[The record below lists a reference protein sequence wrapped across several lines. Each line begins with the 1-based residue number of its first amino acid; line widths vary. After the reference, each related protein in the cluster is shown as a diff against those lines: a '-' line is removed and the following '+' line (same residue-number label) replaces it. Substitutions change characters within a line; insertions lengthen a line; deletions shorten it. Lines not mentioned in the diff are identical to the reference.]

1 MIKNETLSNWIFNMA
16 KLCQPKDI
24 YWCNGS
30 DIEYKTLMDQL
41 VKEKKAVK
49 LNPQKR
55 PDSYAFFSDPSD
67 VARVEDRTFIATI
80 KESDSGPTNNWVEP
94 TALKAKMTE
103 LYRGSMV
110 GRTMYI
116 IPFIMGP
123 IGAKIAQIGVQI
135 TDSPYVVLNMRLM
148 TRMGSKILRMIEDGA
163 PFVPCMHSVGY
174 PLNNRPDLDWPSAP
188 IEEKYIAHF
197 PEERLIWS
205 YGSGYGGNA
214 LLGKKCLAL
223 RIASKI
229 AQEEHW
235 MAEHMLILKITN
247 PEGLSKFIL
256 GAFPS
261 ACGKTNLAMLVPSI
275 PGWKVE
281 TVGDDIAWIFKKKDG
296 KFYAINPEK
305 GFFGVAKGTSYQT
318 NPNAMKSIEK
328 NTIFTNVA
336 LTEDLDVWW
345 EGMGETPENLIS
357 WKKAVWH
364 KGDTTP
370 AAHPNSRFTVGIE
383 QAPNLAKEYDDPEGV
398 PISAILVGG
407 RRATTI
413 PLVTEAYDYN
423 HGIFMGSMM
432 GSEITAA
439 AISNDIG
446 KVRRDPFAMLPFIG
460 YHVADYLNHWFE
472 MKAGSKPNSLPKFY
486 YVNWFRKDE
495 QGDFIWPGFGDNA
508 RVLKW
513 IFERSEGTAKGIE
526 TPIGI
531 MPNLNDFDT
540 AGLSISKTQLARLF
554 EVDQTAWLQ
563 EMIDLR
569 AYYQSLGEKMPK
581 ALYDELEKQITR
593 LNA

>member
-1 MIKNETLSNWIFNMA
+1 MIKNETLSNWIFDMA

-30 DIEYKTLMDQL
+30 DIEYQTLIDQL

-49 LNPQKR
+49 LNTEKR
-55 PDSYAFFSDPSD
+55 PNSYAFFSDPSD
-67 VARVEDRTFIATI
+67 VARVEDRTFIASI
-80 KESDSGPTNNWVEP
+80 KESDSGPTNNWYEP
-94 TALKAKMTE
+94 KALKEKMTE
-103 LYRGSMV
+103 LYSGSMV
-110 GRTMYI
+110 GRTMYV

-123 IGAKIAQIGVQI
+123 VGAKIAQIGVQI

-174 PLNNRPDLDWPSAP
+174 PLNNRPDIDWPSAP

-229 AQEEHW
+229 AQAEHW

-247 PEGLSKFIL
+247 PEGSSKFIL

-261 ACGKTNLAMLVPSI
+261 ACGKTNLAMLVPTI

-345 EGMGETPENLIS
+345 EGMGETPDKLIS
-357 WKKAVWH
+357 WKKEVWH

-370 AAHPNSRFTVGIE
+370 AAHPNSRFTVAIE

-413 PLVTEAYDYN
+413 PLVTESYDYN

-460 YHVADYLNHWFE
+460 YHVADYLSHWFT
-472 MKAGSKPNSLPKFY
+472 MKEGSKSANLPKFY
-486 YVNWFRKDE
+486 YVNWFKKDE
-495 QGDFIWPGFGDNA
+495 KGNFMWPGYGDNS

-513 IFERSEGTAKGIE
+513 IFERAEGKAKGIE

-531 MPNLNDFDT
+531 MPDLNDFDT
-540 AGLSISKTQLARLF
+540 KGLSIELDTLKRLF
-554 EVDQTAWLQ
+554 EVDRDAWKQ
-563 EMIDLR
+563 EMIDLK
-569 AYYQSLGEKMPK
+569 AYYHSLGEKMPK
-581 ALYDELEKQITR
+581 ALYDELEKQIAR

>member
-1 MIKNETLSNWIFNMA
+1 MIKNETLSNWIFDMA

-30 DIEYKTLMDQL
+30 DIEYQTIIDQL
-41 VKEKKAVK
+41 VKDKKAVK
-49 LNPQKR
+49 LNETKR
-55 PDSYAFFSDPSD
+55 PNSYAFFSDPSD
-67 VARVEDRTFIATI
+67 VARVEDRTFIASLN
-80 KESDSGPTNNWVEP
+80 ESDSGPTNNWYEP
-94 TALKAKMTE
+94 KALKEKMTT
-103 LYRGSMV
+103 LYEGCMV
-110 GRTMYI
+110 GRTMYV

-123 IGAKIAQIGVQI
+123 IGAKIAQIGVQL

-163 PFVPCMHSVGY
+163 PFVPCVHSVGY
-174 PLNNRPDLDWPSAP
+174 PLVNRPDLPWPSAP
-188 IEEKYIAHF
+188 IEEKFITHF

-229 AQEEHW
+229 AKEEHW

-247 PEGLSKFIL
+247 PEGRSKFIL

-261 ACGKTNLAMLVPSI
+261 ACGKTNLAMLVPTI
-275 PGWKVE
+275 PGWTVE
-281 TVGDDIAWIFKKKDG
+281 TVGDDIAWLFKKKDG

-305 GFFGVAKGTSYQT
+305 GFFGVAKGTSYHT
-318 NPNAMKSIEK
+318 NPNAMKTIEQ

-345 EGMGETPENLIS
+345 EGMGETPNTLIS
-357 WKKAVWH
+357 WKKDVWH
-364 KGDTTP
+364 KGDANP

-383 QAPNLAKEYDDPEGV
+383 QAPNLAKEYDDPAGV

-413 PLVTEAYDYN
+413 PLVTESLSYD

-460 YHVADYLNHWFE
+460 YHVADYLSHWFE
-472 MKAGSKPNSLPKFY
+472 MKDDTKPADLPKFY
-486 YVNWFRKDE
+486 YVNWFRKDD
-495 QGDFIWPGFGDNA
+495 QGNFMWPGYGDNS

-513 IFERSEGTAKGIE
+513 IFERSDGKAKGVE

-531 MPNLNDFDT
+531 MPDLTEFDT
-540 AGLSISKTQLARLF
+540 KGLTIKPETLKQLF
-554 EVDQTAWLQ
+554 EVDKQAWLK
-563 EMIDLR
+563 EMADLR
-569 AYYQSLGEKMPK
+569 DYYQSLGEKMPK
-581 ALYDELEKQITR
+581 ALYDELEKEIAR